1 MNTPNTEA
9 GDMLPHII
17 LEGRQE
23 VRKFNQPDAV
33 EVEILM
39 ALFRIRSHDADVV
52 VSASIPNN
60 AARSIGIKEDFYVL
74 VSSFLIK
81 NTIINLLDGLSPIP
95 EATKWLTAFRTNIH
109 GRATGLITSMFHEL
123 GFWKDILALT
133 WNFRTIR
140 GSSAINRLLDAR
152 LALTGLTALSL
163 TEDSFQAPTL
173 LKPMSG
179 VVFLRLCFEFETN
192 CGRGTAVAFL
202 VPTPKFQWKAWSI
215 PTCLESLKD
224 YPEKVEPLRSS
235 TMDHEWE
242 GRRLREMNMADSDPT
257 VLIIGAGHVGLQIA
271 ARLKYMSVSTLVI
284 ERHTRIG
291 DNWRTR
297 YNTLCLYGVVY
308 SPRLGPCIVLAPSGF
323 GIECL
328 VIYQN
333 RERMTV
339 RHLIFATGFGGG
351 YPKMPNIEGKDT
363 YYGTVLHSSQ
373 YIFPASFTGKKV
385 VVVGAGNS
393 AHDIA
398 MDLYCSDA
406 DVMILCGLNTR
417 VYLADYNGHF
427 PLSFA
432 DILGSAMPWP
442 SLVALLRNSTL
453 HIASIIDKTNLG
465 MNGAGTLSLIYA
477 RGDGF
482 YIDTGACREIING
495 NIKIKSGSSTRRF
508 VSHGLELE
516 DGTEQGCGVVIFA
529 TGCGELRDS
538 IREICG
544 PDIASKVGPI
554 WGLDDEGEQQGM
566 WRRTGQ
572 PHLWIGM
579 EIKAFEEGLTTGD
592 DIYV

>member
-1 MNTPNTEA
+1 MSSSSPLDIPTLNDLNIDP
-9 GDMLPHII
+9 
-17 LEGRQE
+17 
-23 VRKFNQPDAV
+23 AV
-33 EVEILM
+33 
-39 ALFRIRSHDADVV
+39 
-52 VSASIPNN
+52 
-60 AARSIGIKEDFYVL
+60 
-74 VSSFLIK
+74 
-81 NTIINLLDGLSPIP
+81 LDGLSPIP
-95 EATKWLTAFRTNIH
+95 EATKW
-109 GRATGLITSMFHEL
+109 ATGLITSMFHEL

-140 GSSAINRLLDAR
+140 GSSAIKRLLDAR

-163 TEDSFQAPTL
+163 TEDSFRAPTL

-297 YNTLCLYGVVY
+297 YNTLCLYGVVCKFPSTWPMY
-308 SPRLGPCIVLAPSGF
+308 CPGSKTIIVHRNGD
-323 GIECL
+323 
-328 VIYQN
+328 V
-333 RERMTV
+333 RRMTV

-406 DVMILCGLNTR
+406 DVMIIQRSSTCVISLEAFTASLR
-417 VYLADYNGHF
+417 DYNGHF

-453 HIASIIDKTNLG
+453 HIASIIDKDILSGLENVGFRTNLG

-516 DGTEQGCGVVIFA
+516 DGTEQRCDVVIFA

-579 EIKAFEEGLTTGD
+579 GNLGRCRFHSLHLALQIKALEEGLTTGD